1 MYEEMTAVHCPTQE
15 LWDAVKKKSGYRQGS
30 WFDETAHIR
39 LSGGMGHNHGVEHYT
54 DKGFTILSAEEYL
67 NENPKTLTKKEERP
81 MKKNITDVFEKTADA
96 VLVEQELNSEIQEGF
111 INGLNIELFKENILT
126 EAKRRRD
133 EREAQK

>member
-1 MYEEMTAVHCPTQE
+1 
-15 LWDAVKKKSGYRQGS
+15 
-30 WFDETAHIR
+30 
-39 LSGGMGHNHGVEHYT
+39 
-54 DKGFTILSAEEYL
+54 
-67 NENPKTLTKKEERP
+67 

-111 INGLNIELFKENILT
+111 INGLTIELFKENILT